1 MPLGNLLSGTD
12 QQYVAMKDE
21 AGTWRI
27 LNTWHEELKHLDVE
41 DEVPDKSDAVTVL
54 SEGQFIALI
63 KEAASL
69 GVLANVSIGSDT
81 SKLDEEIDFKDSEI
95 DELKDTI
102 NVLRH
107 ELSQRTTELEAK
119 SPHSEEYDL
128 KEKAMNSILKLVSIQ
143 DVTNLG
149 RE

>member
-1 MPLGNLLSGTD
+1 MLGNLLSGSD

-27 LNTWHEELKHLDVE
+27 LNTWHEELKHLNVD
-41 DEVPDKSDAVTVL
+41 DEVSDKSEAVTVL
-54 SEGQFIALI
+54 SEGQFIALV

-69 GVLANVSIGSDT
+69 GVLANVSVGGDT
-81 SKLDEEIDFKDSEI
+81 TKLEEELSTKEDEVH
-95 DELKDTI
+95 ELKES
-102 NVLRH
+102 VSSLKH
-107 ELSQRTTELEAK
+107 EVSQRTIALETK

-128 KEKAMNSILKLVSIQ
+128 KEKAMDSILKLVSLQ